1 MHLVLGAVLDLKN
14 EPREAPGTL
23 KNDAPVEAGAQILI
37 FRGFRPRAQKRAK
50 KEPPGRPKW
59 SPNRPPEPLGRVKS
73 RWEILPEPP
82 RKFTMN
88 FFSAPEA
95 SGSDLGAPREG
106 KKRISCCAP
115 CCFRLREAPG
125 SDFGAILARCLSVF
139 WGVFEAILK

>member
-23 KNDAPVEAGAQILI
+23 KNDAPVEAGAKILL

-95 SGSDLGAPREG
+95 SGSDLGAPREAQNKDFMLRSLFFPPPG
-106 KKRISCCAP
+106 GSGERFWSHLGSIFA
-115 CCFRLREAPG
+115 CFLER
-125 SDFGAILARCLSVF
+125 F
-139 WGVFEAILK
+139 